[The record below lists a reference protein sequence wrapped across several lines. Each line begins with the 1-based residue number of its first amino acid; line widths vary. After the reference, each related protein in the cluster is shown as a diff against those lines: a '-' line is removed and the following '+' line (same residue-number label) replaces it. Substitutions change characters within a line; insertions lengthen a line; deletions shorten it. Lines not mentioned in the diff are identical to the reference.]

1 MLTFDELVETAIAY
15 QPLILGLE
23 LKKGEP
29 LNFLDQQ
36 GQEVLL
42 YPDGRM
48 EQRTSFTENSRD
60 Q

>member
-1 MLTFDELVETAIAY
+1 MLTLEEIVETAITN
-15 QPLILGLE
+15 QPIVLGLE

-29 LNFLDQQ
+29 LNFLNKQ
-36 GQEVLL
+36 GREVLL

-48 EQRTSFTENSRD
+48 EPRLDCGDKSRD